1 MQVTKI
7 RATNFLSFKELN
19 YDFEN
24 KPILIQGENLS
35 DDSQESNG
43 SGKSALQAC
52 IEFALFKTT
61 SRKVRDIELIHFGE
75 NECLVQLSIN
85 CPMRNQL
92 ILIERK
98 VKLKGS
104 GESQLSVNGV
114 VKYAFEDKMVKEID
128 KFIIEWL
135 GISAEDL
142 QNYFIINKERYKSFF
157 SSSNRE
163 KIEMINRFS
172 NAKLIDGVDK
182 EVQVD
187 VDQLNKELDQYKSMK
202 VSIISKVKTLKEQID
217 LELSRDLKKESEEE
231 IIAIK
236 NKIEEKQ
243 QTLLEKSEAIQNEN
257 LAQSTRQERIKELQ
271 GRIVGNSEVIAQVN
285 KSLEKL
291 NETDYSEQLQ
301 SIDNELLTL
310 SKTKGEKNG
319 SKQKLVKS
327 RSEIEEILDEI
338 EKNIKGSVSCPKCN
352 HRFLV
357 GDPDIDIQ
365 EEEVAKIQ
373 TESLMKE
380 TQKSIDA
387 ILESIDE
394 LNNQESLIYKNK
406 TQVLELD
413 SELSRKKRELRTKI
427 ENIGKN
433 NTETNTLI
441 NDIQLSI
448 DRGKLKIE
456 RVEGERK
463 NIQLEIVALEES
475 IKNTKEK
482 EIDKVRIGEIKGLMR
497 SEGGRLRDTNYSIKR
512 KNNQIFEVSQWIFNF
527 KKFNMFLANQSLKVI
542 QGYCNKFLQDV
553 RSDIQ
558 IRWEGIKMLASGA
571 LKEEITAYILR
582 DSEQRDFWSFSGGE
596 RARMEFAMI
605 LTLQR
610 MINQTHKYGGLDFVS
625 IDEVFEG
632 MDAQG
637 LSDLMKS
644 LSQSN
649 KTILLTTHVVNK
661 SIGENILLIRKIN
674 GVSTI
679 VKN

>member
-1 MQVTKI
+1 MQITKI
-7 RATNFLSFKELN
+7 KSTNFLSFKELN
-19 YDFEN
+19 YDFES

-43 SGKSALQAC
+43 SGKSALQAA

-75 NECLVQLSIN
+75 NECLVQLTIE
-85 CPMRNQL
+85 CPMRNQS

-104 GESQLSVNGV
+104 GESQLSINGI
-114 VKYAFEDKMVKEID
+114 VKYAFDDKMVKEID

-202 VSIISKVKTLKEQID
+202 VSIISKVKTLKEQVD
-217 LELSRDLKKESEEE
+217 LELSRDLKKESEDE
-231 IIAIK
+231 ITAIK
-236 NKIEEKQ
+236 EKIEE
-243 QTLLEKSEAIQNEN
+243 TSWGLSDRSESIQAER
-257 LAQSTRQERIKELQ
+257 LAQPGRRDRIKELQ
-271 GRIVGNSEVIAQVN
+271 EVIAGNSEIITQVTEQ
-285 KSLEKL
+285 LEKL
-291 NETDYSEQLQ
+291 SETDYSKDLEVIDAQL
-301 SIDNELLTL
+301 SSL
-310 SKTKGEKNG
+310 SQVKSEKTG
-319 SKQKLVKS
+319 SKQKLIKS
-327 RSEIEEILDEI
+327 KSEIESILNEI
-338 EKNIKGSVSCPKCN
+338 ERNITGSVSCPKCN

-357 GDPDIDIQ
+357 GDPDIDIEG
-365 EEEVAKIQ
+365 EETAKI
-373 TESLMKE
+373 E
-380 TQKSIDA
+380 TQQLLKNTQESIALILLSIDQLD
-387 ILESIDE
+387 IK
-394 LNNQESLIYKNK
+394 ESLIYKNK
-406 TQVLELD
+406 TVVLEQD
-413 SELSRKKRELRTKI
+413 AELSKKKRELRTKI
-427 ENIGKN
+427 ENISKN
-433 NTETNTLI
+433 NTETNALI
-441 NDIQLSI
+441 NDIQQLI
-448 DRGKLKIE
+448 DKSKLKIE
-456 RVEGERK
+456 RLEGEYR
-463 NIQLEIVALEES
+463 NIQLEIAALEES
-475 IKNTKEK
+475 IKNVKEK
-482 EIDKVRIGEIKGLMR
+482 EIDQVRITEIKSLMR
-497 SEGGRLRDTNYSIKR
+497 SEGGKLRDTNYSIKR

-644 LSQSN
+644 LSQSS

-674 GVSTI
+674 GVSII
-679 VKN
+679 VKD

>member
-1 MQVTKI
+1 MQITKI

-43 SGKSALQAC
+43 SGKSALQAA

-75 NECLVQLSIN
+75 SECLVQLTID
-85 CPMRNQL
+85 CPMRNQS

-98 VKLKGS
+98 VKIKGS
-104 GESQLSVNGV
+104 GESQLSINGI
-114 VKYAFEDKMVKEID
+114 VKFAFEDKMVKEID

-187 VDQLNKELDQYKSMK
+187 VDQLNKELDQYKSLK

-217 LELSRDLKKESEEE
+217 LELSRDLKKESEDE
-231 IIAIK
+231 IAAIK
-236 NKIEEKQ
+236 EKIEEKQ
-243 QTLLEKSEAIQNEN
+243 WTLSDKSEAIQTEQ
-257 LAQSTRQERIKELQ
+257 LQQPARKAKIKEFQ
-271 GRIVGNSEVIAQVN
+271 TVIAGNSDLIKEVS

-291 NETDYSEQLQ
+291 AETDYSEDLQ
-301 SIDNELLTL
+301 SIDNELLSL
-310 SKTKGEKNG
+310 SKIKTEKTG
-319 SKQKLVKS
+319 SKLRLNKS
-327 RSEIEEILDEI
+327 KSEIEDILNEI
-338 EKNIKGSVSCPKCN
+338 EKNITGSVQCPKCS

-357 GDPDIDIQ
+357 GDPDISIED
-365 EEEVAKIQ
+365 EEAAKIETQ
-373 TESLMKE
+373 VLLDE
-380 TQKSIDA
+380 TQKSIQL
-387 ILESIDE
+387 ILKSITE
-394 LNNQESLIYKNK
+394 LDNQESLIYKNK
-406 TQVLELD
+406 STVLEQD
-413 SELSRKKRELRTKI
+413 SELSKKKRELRTKI
-427 ENIGKN
+427 ENIESDN
-433 NTETNTLI
+433 RYTDNQINEAQQLI
-441 NDIQLSI
+441 DKS
-448 DRGKLKIE
+448 KVKIE
-456 RVEGERK
+456 FLEGQSE
-463 NIQLEIVALEES
+463 NIQLEIAALEES
-475 IKNTKEK
+475 IKNVKAK
-482 EIDKVRIGEIKGLMR
+482 EIDQVRIAEIKSLMR
-497 SEGGRLRDTNYSIKR
+497 SEGGKLRDTNYSIKR

-558 IRWEGIKMLASGA
+558 IRWEGIKMLASGS

-610 MINQTHKYGGLDFVS
+610 MINQTHKYGGLDFIS

-674 GVSTI
+674 GVSI
-679 VKN
+679 ISKN